1 MQQLLLVLTV
11 LMLMA
16 GLGRAEQEGLD
27 TIRQQGYLRICADPA
42 NLPFSST
49 DSATPGFEVELAH
62 LVARQLG
69 LEARMEWHLAIVRA
83 LGPLRDGMCDLF
95 MGLPQDERFVEGN
108 PWLSISRPYYVM
120 GHALVTRADAGITAL
135 SDLSGQRVAVDA
147 ASVADFFVFYEGLE
161 RSLYKGQEAALR
173 AVVAGDAQAAL
184 LWLPVASW
192 LAREKS
198 ELRVIP
204 VSNPRLEFSIGAGV
218 RRRVHGLAAAV
229 DKAIERLQGTGE
241 AQQILE
247 RYGAVAKPL
256 APPTSGAVTIKPGQ
270 DATTAGQSL
279 FATMCSRCHGA
290 EGASGGTGGTVPV
303 LRNYADGQEKFLR
316 IVLNGKRDTPMAP
329 FKSILTQEEIFS
341 IYQYLTALPRQ

>member
-49 DSATPGFEVELAH
+49 DPATPGFEVELAR

-69 LEARMEWHLAIVRA
+69 LAARMEWHLAIVRA
-83 LGPLRDGMCDLF
+83 QGPLREGMCDLA

-120 GHALVTRADAGITAL
+120 GHALVTRADADITAL
-135 SDLSGQRVAVDA
+135 SDLRGKRVAVDA

-204 VSNPRLEFSIGAGV
+204 VSNPRLEFPIGAGV
-218 RRRVHGLAAAV
+218 RRRAHGLAAAV
-229 DKAIERLQGTGE
+229 DKAIERLQDTGE
-241 AQQILE
+241 AQQLLE
-247 RYGAVAKPL
+247 RYGAVAQPL
-256 APPTSGAVTIKPGQ
+256 VPSPPGVTIGSGQ
-270 DATTAGQSL
+270 DVTTAGQSL

-290 EGASGGTGGTVPV
+290 EGASGGTGSTVPV
-303 LRNYADGQEKFLR
+303 LRNYAGGQEKFLR
-316 IVLNGKRDTPMAP
+316 IVLDGKRDTPMAP

-341 IYQYLTALPRQ
+341 IYQYLTSLPRQ